1 MAGDILY
8 FLHRHFRAVFL
19 IGATVGVMTLGLM
32 VRGVLG
38 LLVSVSTG
46 GGAG

>member
-19 IGATVGVMTLGLM
+19 IGATIGVMALGLI

-38 LLVSVSTG
+38 LLLSASTG
-46 GGAG
+46 GGAS

>member
-19 IGATVGVMTLGLM
+19 IGATISVLSLGVL
-32 VRGVLG
+32 VRGVLS
-38 LLVSVSTG
+38 LFFS
-46 GGAG
+46 A

>member
-8 FLHRHFRAVFL
+8 FLHRHFRTVFL
-19 IGATVGVMTLGLM
+19 IGATAGMMTLGLI

-38 LLVSVSTG
+38 LLFS
-46 GGAG
+46 A